1 MPHGKNMTQ
10 LTDLPGDVFPML
22 QAILSAVGEK
32 ILNDLR
38 SKDLSLS
45 DLGLVATTLQKLIDC
60 YTELKPIS
68 GTAEEGKIVSLDTI
82 DAIQTQLN
90 LF

>member
-1 MPHGKNMTQ
+1 MTQ
-10 LTDLPGDVFPML
+10 LTDPLDDVSPML

-38 SKDLSLS
+38 TKDLSLS
-45 DLGLVATTLQKLIDC
+45 DLGLVAATLQKLIDC
-60 YTELKPIS
+60 YSELKPFS
-68 GTAEEGKIVSLDTI
+68 SSAEEGKILSLDTI

>member
-1 MPHGKNMTQ
+1 MSQ
-10 LTDLPGDVFPML
+10 LIDPPGGISPML
-22 QAILSAVGEK
+22 QTILFAVGEK

-38 SKDLSLS
+38 TKDLSLS

-60 YTELKPIS
+60 HTELNPFS
-68 GTAEEGKIVSLDTI
+68 GSAEEGKIVSLDTI
-82 DAIQTQLN
+82 DTIQTQLN

>member
-1 MPHGKNMTQ
+1 MPQ
-10 LTDLPGDVFPML
+10 LTDPPGDVFPML

-32 ILNDLR
+32 ILDDLR
-38 SKDLSLS
+38 TKDLSLS
-45 DLGLVATTLQKLIDC
+45 DLGLVVATLQKLINC
-60 YTELKPIS
+60 YGELKPLS
-68 GTAEEGKIVSLDTI
+68 GSAEEGKIVSLDTI

>member
-1 MPHGKNMTQ
+1 MPPQ
-10 LTDLPGDVFPML
+10 LVDPPVDVSQTL

-32 ILNDLR
+32 ILGDICT
-38 SKDLSLS
+38 KELSLS

-60 YTELKPIS
+60 HIELKPFS
-68 GTAEEGKIVSLDTI
+68 ADGETNGGKTIARDTL